1 MIYVQ
6 LCTYTIVS
14 IKLSMNKKISSGL
27 TKIFQIALI
36 TKFIILS
43 IIIFITLF
51 IFDFKTNLI
60 IITCW
65 IIGLFI
71 LRRMGITKLKTV
83 HWNEQSILIGSLNSK
98 KIIPLTDIKNVER
111 TFLFDDLPY
120 KIKYMESRTLKE
132 FYFLPK
138 SKLLQDMLSENEL
151 IEELK
156 KEIKKSNANNGNRC
170 TSL

>member
-1 MIYVQ
+1 
-6 LCTYTIVS
+6 
-14 IKLSMNKKISSGL
+14 MNRKISSDL

-65 IIGLFI
+65 IIGLLI
-71 LRRMGITKLKTV
+71 LRRMGITKIKTV
-83 HWNEQSILIGSLNSK
+83 YWNEQSILIGSLTSK
-98 KIIPLTDIKNVER
+98 NLIPLTEIKNVER
-111 TFLFDDLPY
+111 TFLFDDFPF
-120 KIKYMESRTLKE
+120 KIKYMESGKLKE

-138 SKLLQDMLSENEL
+138 SKFFQDFLSENEL
-151 IEELK
+151 IEKLK
-156 KEIKKSNANNGNRC
+156 KEIKKSNAKNV
-170 TSL
+170 

>member
-1 MIYVQ
+1 
-6 LCTYTIVS
+6 
-14 IKLSMNKKISSGL
+14 MNRKISSDL

-65 IIGLFI
+65 IIGLLI

-83 HWNEQSILIGSLNSK
+83 YWNEQSILIGSLTSK
-98 KIIPLTDIKNVER
+98 NLIPLTEIKNVER
-111 TFLFDDLPY
+111 TFLFDDFPF
-120 KIKYMESRTLKE
+120 KIKYMESGKLKE

-138 SKLLQDMLSENEL
+138 SKFFQDFLSENEL
-151 IEELK
+151 IEKLK
-156 KEIKKSNANNGNRC
+156 KEIKKSNAKNV
-170 TSL
+170 